1 MPAAA
6 RGYRACRNVLG
17 KTALVLVAGT
27 VIIAAAAGAAARVEI
42 EAGAGRE
49 IHPYMAKC
57 NQRLLLAET

>member
-27 VIIAAAAGAAARVEI
+27 VIIAAAAGAAARDGV
-42 EAGAGRE
+42 GGE

-57 NQRLLLAET
+57 NQRSLLAET